1 MSFSNKGI
9 WGTILF
15 AVIIFIVALLFIK
28 LLPFIIVAGLA
39 IWGISK
45 ISKVVENKKKD
56 KIDNFKEDNFAGE
69 HNFDSEQGD
78 VIDVDYTEVKH

>member
-15 AVIIFIVALLFIK
+15 AVVIFLVASLFIK

-45 ISKVVENKKKD
+45 ISKVIENKKKD
-56 KIDNFKEDNFAGE
+56 KINNFKEDNFTDK
-69 HNFDSEQGD
+69 HNFNSEQDD

>member
-15 AVIIFIVALLFIK
+15 VVIIFLVASLFIK

-45 ISKVVENKKKD
+45 ISKVMENKKKD
-56 KIDNFKEDNFAGE
+56 KINNFKEDNFTDKHNLNSE
-69 HNFDSEQGD
+69 HDD

>member
-15 AVIIFIVALLFIK
+15 VVIIFLAASLFIK

-45 ISKVVENKKKD
+45 ISKVIENKKKD
-56 KIDNFKEDNFAGE
+56 KINNFKEDNFTDK
-69 HNFDSEQGD
+69 HNFNSEQDD